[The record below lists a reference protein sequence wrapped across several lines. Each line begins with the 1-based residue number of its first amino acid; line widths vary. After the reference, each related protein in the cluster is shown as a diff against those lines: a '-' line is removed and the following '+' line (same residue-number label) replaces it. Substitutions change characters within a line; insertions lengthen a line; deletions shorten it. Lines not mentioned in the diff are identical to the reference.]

1 MTSRRTLALGLT
13 VCLLVLLLRVLF
25 GSWIECR
32 RASAE
37 MEAARPYQAVLH
49 YERAIRWY
57 LPGNP
62 YVGRAAEKLWQLGE
76 ASRDAG
82 DPELALFA
90 FRGLRASAYATRS
103 FYQPLPRR
111 IEAAEAQIAELMV
124 ADTTAAWP
132 DKELAPEERHRI
144 VLENLQRNDDPS
156 TPWVIVLELG
166 FMAWLVGG
174 FVLAWRLGLRQKKAR
189 TTWILVGSSVSGYL
203 LWILGMWKA

>member
-1 MTSRRTLALGLT
+1 MAFTSRSGPRALTLAA
-13 VCLLVLLLRVLF
+13 LLSIALLP
-25 GSWIECR
+25 
-32 RASAE
+32 
-37 MEAARPYQAVLH
+37 AR
-49 YERAIRWY
+49 
-57 LPGNP
+57 
-62 YVGRAAEKLWQLGE
+62 
-76 ASRDAG
+76 
-82 DPELALFA
+82 
-90 FRGLRASAYATRS
+90 
-103 FYQPLPRR
+103 
-111 IEAAEAQIAELMV
+111 AEAQIAELMV

>member
-1 MTSRRTLALGLT
+1 MTSRRTIALGLA
-13 VCLLVLLLRVLF
+13 VCVVVLLLRVLF

-37 MEAARPYQAVLH
+37 IDAARPYQAVLH

-62 YVGRAAEKLWQLGE
+62 YVGRAAQQLWQLGE
-76 ASRDAG
+76 AARDTG
-82 DPELALFA
+82 DTELALFA

-111 IEAAEAQIAELMV
+111 IDAAEAEIAELMV
-124 ADTTAAWP
+124 ADTAAAWP
-132 DKELAPEERHRI
+132 DQGLAPEQRHQL

-156 TPWVIVLELG
+156 TPWVIALELG
-166 FMAWLVGG
+166 FLAWLGGG
-174 FVLAWRLGLRQKKAR
+174 FALAWRMGRRRKKPR
-189 TTWILVGSSVSGYL
+189 TTWILVGSAVSGYL